1 MVSLFQVSKICRYC
15 NSEQVLSEFKK
26 VKSCVDGYSHK
37 CRTCANEAQ
46 RIYRKETDNSS
57 TKMYDKTKKGFL
69 VRTYRNMLSR
79 VRGIQTEDAH
89 LYEGLEI
96 LDKSD
101 FYTWSL
107 SDKSFNDLFDVWILN
122 DSPIRICPSIDRVNT
137 SLGYVFGNIRWIT
150 QSENSSLGGK
160 CVKSGFTKP

>member
-1 MVSLFQVSKICRYC
+1 MVSLYQVSKICRYC
-15 NSEQVLSEFKK
+15 NSDQPLSEFKK
-26 VKSCVDGYSHK
+26 AKTCVDGHSHK
-37 CRTCANEAQ
+37 CRSCSNKAQ
-46 RIYRKETDNSS
+46 RSYRKKTDNSS
-57 TKMYDKTKKGFL
+57 AKVYDKTKKGFL

-79 VRGIQTEDAH
+79 VRGIQTECAH

-107 SDKSFNDLFDVWILN
+107 SDKDFNDLFEAWILS
-122 DSPIRICPSIDRVNT
+122 DTPMRICPSIDRVNT
-137 SLGYVFGNIRWIT
+137 SLGYVGGNIRWIT
-150 QSENSSLGGK
+150 QSENSRLGGK

>member
-1 MVSLFQVSKICRYC
+1 
-15 NSEQVLSEFKK
+15 
-26 VKSCVDGYSHK
+26 
-37 CRTCANEAQ
+37 
-46 RIYRKETDNSS
+46 
-57 TKMYDKTKKGFL
+57 MYDKTKKGFL